1 MCLAAPAAET
11 ASHDPAYVTDIAPSN
26 PAFAWRADGQAPPA
40 CRVSAVPAAAR
51 AAPRLLDTLAPVS
64 PLSQDSRPTPSPTQ
78 RIVPIRREYNAWVAD
93 ETIEDYA
100 LRYTPHSFRKW
111 SALRVANTAL
121 GATSFLALEAIGA
134 SIALDYGF
142 YNAFW
147 AIVLVSVFIFLTSVP
162 IGIYAARYAVDID
175 LLTRGS
181 GFGYLGSTFSSLIYA
196 SFTFIFFSLEAS
208 IMASALEL
216 GLGVPLWLG
225 YLICSVIVI
234 PLVMYGITMIS
245 RLQAWTQPVWLV
257 LLILPYAFLFIRWP
271 NELQGLMHASYGIN
285 DGHFDWLL
293 LGAAGT
299 VVASMVAQI
308 GQQIDSLRF
317 MPRPEPGKHWKWWT
331 AVLAA
336 GPGWIVIG
344 GAKMLG
350 GATLAYL
357 AVRQGMSP
365 VDAVKPTQMYLVGF
379 AQVVQDPKVIL
390 LLTCLFVTVSQIKI
404 NVTNAYAGSLAWS
417 NFFARLTHAHPGRLV
432 WLVFNVL
439 IGVALIK
446 VGIFD
451 VLEGMLGFYANFAVA
466 WIGAL
471 VADLI
476 INKPL
481 GLSPPGIEFRRAYL
495 YDVNPVGF
503 VSMGLGTV
511 LALSAFVGAFG
522 TLAQAFST
530 GIGFGVAF
538 VCAPLVAW
546 LTGGKYYIARP
557 QAPFA
562 KGVSLTCGVCEKP
575 YESEDM
581 AHCPAYGCN
590 ICSLCC
596 SLDARCEDVCK
607 PRTGMGHQ
615 FSELFARW
623 APRILKVA
631 LSRRMHY
638 LGCLFALALVLGAIL
653 SFIVAQEAHALRELA
668 PGSPALWHLMR
679 IKIACALVLLVV
691 AIGSCWLLL
700 TSDSRRVAQDESN
713 RQAVLLREEIRAHEI
728 TDGELQEARQVAE
741 RANLAKSR
749 FITTISHELRT
760 PLNSILGYAQIL
772 ERDLSLPPNRR
783 AALEVIRKSGDH
795 VVSLIDGLLDIA
807 RIETGRLAIVTSE
820 IRFGEFLTQLADIFQ
835 LQAHNKGIDFVH
847 RPASPLPL
855 AVRGDR
861 KRVAQLLI
869 NLLANAVKY
878 TQRGQVVFRT
888 RYSNE
893 MAVFEIEDSGSGIA
907 AADLERIFLPFERA
921 EKAGP
926 STAGGVGLGLTISSM
941 LTGLMG
947 GELSVRS
954 EVGKGSCFTVRLF
967 MPAVAHPQA
976 SIAAPNPGHI
986 AGYAGEPLKVL
997 VVDDSAADR
1006 QLLSDVLEPLGF
1018 IVMQAPS
1025 GVEALQVCS
1034 AFAPDLILLDI
1045 DMPEL
1050 DGWETARLLRSNRI
1064 SMAPILI
1071 VSANAFDSDLHNEV
1085 GVGRGDFLVKP
1096 LRIDDLLE
1104 RMRAK
1109 LHIAWT
1115 SSDDGLREDASVEPQ
1130 RLPRASLT
1138 ALQELGEMG
1147 YVRGILE
1154 KLDELDR
1161 TDISYSP
1168 ITQTL
1173 RSHVQRF
1180 DMHGFARALQE
1191 TGA

>member
-1 MCLAAPAAET
+1 MNPPLSVAPA
-11 ASHDPAYVTDIAPSN
+11 SAP
-26 PAFAWRADGQAPPA
+26 
-40 CRVSAVPAAAR
+40 
-51 AAPRLLDTLAPVS
+51 
-64 PLSQDSRPTPSPTQ
+64 PTQ

-100 LRYTPHSFRKW
+100 LRYTPRSFRKW
-111 SALRVANTAL
+111 SEFRVANTAL
-121 GATSFLALEAIGA
+121 GAISFLALEAIGA

-142 YNAFW
+142 FNAFW
-147 AIVLVSVFIFLTSVP
+147 AIALVSVFIFLTGIP
-162 IGIYAARYAVDID
+162 ISIYAARHAVDID

-181 GFGYLGSTFSSLIYA
+181 GFGYLGSTFSSLVYA

-216 GLGVPLWLG
+216 GLGMPLWLG
-225 YLICSVIVI
+225 YLICSVLVI

-245 RLQAWTQPVWLV
+245 RLQAWTQALWLA
-257 LLILPYAFLFIRWP
+257 LLILPYAFLLARWP
-271 NELQGLMHASYGIN
+271 EQLQGLMHASYGIN

-308 GQQIDSLRF
+308 GQQVDSLRF
-317 MPRPEPGKHWKWWT
+317 MPRPRPGHEWRWWA

-350 GATLAYL
+350 GAVLAYL
-357 AVRQGMSP
+357 AVRQGMLPSE
-365 VDAVKPTQMYLVGF
+365 AIKPTQMYLVGF
-379 AQVVQDPKVIL
+379 AQVVHDPGWIL
-390 LLTCLFVTVSQIKI
+390 LLTCLFVTISQIKI
-404 NVTNAYAGSLAWS
+404 NVNNAYAGSLAWS

-471 VADLI
+471 VADLV

-495 YDVNPVGF
+495 HDVNPVGF

-511 LALSAFVGAFG
+511 LALSAFVGVFG
-522 TLAQAFST
+522 NLAQAFST
-530 GIGFGVAF
+530 GIGFVVAF
-538 VCAPLVAW
+538 CCAPLVAW

-557 QAPFA
+557 PVPFA
-562 KGVSLTCGVCEKP
+562 AGVLLVCGVCEKP

-596 SLDARCEDVCK
+596 SLDARCKDACK
-607 PRTGMGHQ
+607 PRTGLGHQ
-615 FSELFARW
+615 LSAAFSRH
-623 APRILKVA
+623 APRVLKVV

-638 LGCLFALALVLGAIL
+638 LACLLALALVLGAIL
-653 SFIVAQEAHALRELA
+653 SFIVAQEAHVLRELA
-668 PGSPALWHLMR
+668 PGSPALWHLMK

-713 RQAVLLREEIRAHEI
+713 RQALLLREEIQAHEV
-728 TDGELQEARQVAE
+728 TDGELQEARQVSE
-741 RANLAKSR
+741 RANQAKSR

-772 ERDLSLPPNRR
+772 ERDLGLPPGRR

-807 RIETGRLAIVTSE
+807 RIETGRLALVSSE
-820 IRFGEFLTQLADIFQ
+820 IHFADFLTQLVDIFQ
-835 LQAHNKGIDFVH
+835 LEAQNKGIAFVYL
-847 RPASPLPL
+847 PSLPLPL

-869 NLLANAVKY
+869 NLLGNAVKY
-878 TQRGQVVFRT
+878 TARGTVTLRL
-888 RYSNE
+888 RYANE
-893 MAVFEIEDSGSGIA
+893 MAVFEIEDTGSGIA
-907 AADLERIFLPFERA
+907 AGDLERIFLPFERA
-921 EKAGP
+921 VEAGNP
-926 STAGGVGLGLTISSM
+926 VAGGVGLGLTISKM

-947 GELSVRS
+947 GELMMRS
-954 EVGKGSCFTVRLF
+954 QIGVGTCFTVRLF
-967 MPAVAHPQA
+967 LPAVAHPQLPV
-976 SIAAPNPGHI
+976 STPAPRHI
-986 AGYAGEPLKVL
+986 TGYAGAPRRVL
-997 VVDDSAADR
+997 VVDDSAIDR
-1006 QLLSDVLEPLGF
+1006 QLLCDVLKPLGF
-1018 IVMQAPS
+1018 TVMQAAS
-1025 GVEALQVCS
+1025 GVEALRVSSQ
-1034 AFAPDLILLDI
+1034 FLPDLILLDI
-1045 DMPEL
+1045 DMPEI
-1050 DGWETARLLRSNRI
+1050 DGWETARLLRANRI
-1064 SMAPILI
+1064 SLAPILI
-1071 VSANAFDSDLHNEV
+1071 VSANAFDSDLRNDV
-1085 GVGRGDFLVKP
+1085 GMGREDFLIKP
-1096 LRIDDLLE
+1096 LRIDDLLD
-1104 RMRAK
+1104 RMRTK
-1109 LHIAWT
+1109 LGLVWT
-1115 SSDDGLREDASVEPQ
+1115 TPAEQDTPEAV
-1130 RLPRASLT
+1130 ASLNLPQ
-1138 ALQELGEMG
+1138 ANLAVLRQLGEIG
-1147 YVRGILE
+1147 YVRGILAH
-1154 KLDELDR
+1154 LDELDR
-1161 TDISYSP
+1161 IDTAYLP
-1168 ITQTL
+1168 VTRAL
-1173 RSHVQRF
+1173 RSSAQRF
-1180 DMHGFARALQE
+1180 DLKAFARLLE
-1191 TGA
+1191 ESRE

>member
-1 MCLAAPAAET
+1 VSQRQTMEAAP
-11 ASHDPAYVTDIAPSN
+11 
-26 PAFAWRADGQAPPA
+26 
-40 CRVSAVPAAAR
+40 SA
-51 AAPRLLDTLAPVS
+51 
-64 PLSQDSRPTPSPTQ
+64 SPTQ

-100 LRYTPHSFRKW
+100 LRYTPRSFRKW
-111 SALRVANTAL
+111 SAFRVANTAL

-142 YNAFW
+142 FNAFW
-147 AIVLVSVFIFLTSVP
+147 AIVLVVVFIFLTGIP
-162 IGIYAARYAVDID
+162 ISIYAARHAVDID

-181 GFGYLGSTFSSLIYA
+181 GFGYLGSTFSSLVYA

-216 GLGVPLWLG
+216 GLGIPLWFG
-225 YLICSVIVI
+225 YLICSVVVI
-234 PLVMYGITMIS
+234 PLVMYGITVIS
-245 RLQAWTQPVWLV
+245 RLQAWTQPLWLV
-257 LLILPYAFLFIRWP
+257 LLILPYAFLIIRWP
-271 NELQGLMHASYGIN
+271 DHLQGLMHASYGIN

-308 GQQIDSLRF
+308 GQQVDSLRF
-317 MPRPEPGKHWKWWT
+317 MPPPRAGHEWRWWT

-350 GATLAYL
+350 GAMLAYL
-357 AVRQGMSP
+357 AIRQGVAPSE
-365 VDAVKPTQMYLVGF
+365 AVKPTQMYLIGF
-379 AQVVQDPKVIL
+379 SQVLRDPVWIL
-390 LLTCLFVTVSQIKI
+390 ALTCLFVTVSQIKI
-404 NVTNAYAGSLAWS
+404 NVNNAYAGSLAWS

-471 VADLI
+471 VADLV

-495 YDVNPVGF
+495 HDVNPVGF

-511 LALSAFVGAFG
+511 VALSAFVGAFG
-522 TLAQAFST
+522 PLAQAFST

-538 VCAPLVAW
+538 CCAPLVAW
-546 LTGGKYYIARP
+546 LTGGRYYIARQP
-557 QAPFA
+557 APFA
-562 KGVSLTCGVCEKP
+562 AGTSRVCGVCEKP
-575 YESEDM
+575 YEVEDM

-596 SLDARCEDVCK
+596 SLDARCKDVCK
-607 PRTGMGHQ
+607 PRTGLGHR
-615 FSELFARW
+615 FSEAFSRY
-623 APRILKVA
+623 APGVLKIA

-638 LGCLFALALVLGAIL
+638 LACLLGLALVLGAIL
-653 SFIVAQEAHALRELA
+653 SFIVAQEAHVLRELA
-668 PGSPALWHLMR
+668 PGSPALRHLMH

-713 RQAVLLREEIRAHEI
+713 RQALLLREEIQAHEV
-728 TDGELQEARQVAE
+728 TDAALQAARQVAE
-741 RANLAKSR
+741 QANQAKSR

-772 ERDLSLPPNRR
+772 ERDLGLPPYRR

-807 RIETGRLAIVTSE
+807 RIETGRLTLVKSE
-820 IRFGEFLTQLADIFQ
+820 IRFEDFLIQLVDMFQ
-835 LQAHNKGIDFVH
+835 LEARNKGIAFAYH
-847 RPASPLPL
+847 PTPPLPP

-869 NLLANAVKY
+869 NLLGNAVKY
-878 TQRGQVVFRT
+878 TVRGQVTFRI
-888 RYSNE
+888 RYATE
-893 MAVFEIEDSGSGIA
+893 IAVFEIEDSGPGIA
-907 AADLERIFLPFERA
+907 ADDLERIFLPFERA
-921 EKAGP
+921 DNPGNPAV
-926 STAGGVGLGLTISSM
+926 GGVGLGLTISNM

-947 GELSVRS
+947 GELSIHS
-954 EVGKGSCFTVRLF
+954 TVGIGSRFTVRLF
-967 MPAVAHPQA
+967 LPSVAHPRMPVDVP
-976 SIAAPNPGHI
+976 APCHI
-986 AGYAGEPLKVL
+986 TGYAGASRRVL
-997 VVDDSAADR
+997 VVDDAAVDR

-1018 IVMQAPS
+1018 TVMQAAS
-1025 GVEALQVCS
+1025 GTEALRVCS
-1034 AFAPDLILLDI
+1034 QFVPDLILMDI
-1045 DMPEL
+1045 DMPEIG
-1050 DGWETARLLRSNRI
+1050 GWETARLLRANRI

-1071 VSANAFDSDLHNEV
+1071 VSANAFDGDERNDV
-1085 GVGRGDFLVKP
+1085 GIAREDFLIKP

-1104 RMRAK
+1104 RVRSK
-1109 LHIAWT
+1109 LGLAWAT
-1115 SSDDGLREDASVEPQ
+1115 PEGEGAAGAAAP
-1130 RLPRASLT
+1130 RLPDGSMA
-1138 ALQELGEMG
+1138 ALQQLGEMG

-1154 KLDELDR
+1154 KLDELDAL
-1161 TDISYSP
+1161 DMVYAP
-1168 ITQTL
+1168 ITRTL
-1173 RSHVQRF
+1173 RNCVQRF
-1180 DMHGFARALQE
+1180 DLQGFARVLEESAQ
-1191 TGA
+1191 

>member
-1 MCLAAPAAET
+1 ME
-11 ASHDPAYVTDIAPSN
+11 
-26 PAFAWRADGQAPPA
+26 
-40 CRVSAVPAAAR
+40 
-51 AAPRLLDTLAPVS
+51 
-64 PLSQDSRPTPSPTQ
+64 PTQ

-100 LRYTPHSFRKW
+100 LRYTPRSFRKW
-111 SALRVANTAL
+111 SEFRVANTAL

-142 YNAFW
+142 FNAFW
-147 AIVLVSVFIFLTSVP
+147 AIALVGIFIFLTGIP
-162 IGIYAARYAVDID
+162 ISIYAARYSVDID

-181 GFGYLGSTFSSLIYA
+181 GFGYLGSTFSSLVYA

-216 GLGVPLWLG
+216 GLGIPLWLG
-225 YLICSVIVI
+225 YLICSVVVI

-245 RLQAWTQPVWLV
+245 RLQAWTQPLWLV
-257 LLILPYAFLFIRWP
+257 LLVLPYAFLIIRWP
-271 NELQGLMHASYGIN
+271 DHLTGLMHASYGIN

-308 GQQIDSLRF
+308 GQQVDSLRF
-317 MPRPEPGKHWKWWT
+317 MPKPRAGQAWRWWT

-336 GPGWIVIG
+336 GPGWILIG

-350 GATLAYL
+350 GAVLAYL
-357 AVRQGMSP
+357 AIRQGMAPSE
-365 VDAVKPTQMYLVGF
+365 AVKPTQMYLVGF
-379 AQVVQDPKVIL
+379 AQVLRDPAWIL
-390 LLTCLFVTVSQIKI
+390 ALTCLFVTVSQIKI
-404 NVTNAYAGSLAWS
+404 NVNNAYAGSLAWS

-471 VADLI
+471 VADLV

-495 YDVNPVGF
+495 YDINPVGF

-511 LALSAFVGAFG
+511 LALSAFVGVFG
-522 TLAQAFST
+522 PAAQAFST
-530 GIGFGVAF
+530 AIGFCVAF
-538 VCAPLVAW
+538 CCAPLVAW
-546 LTGGKYYIARP
+546 MTGGKYYIARQP
-557 QAPFA
+557 APFA
-562 KGVSLTCGVCEKP
+562 EGTSVACGVCQKS
-575 YESEDM
+575 YEVEDM
-581 AHCPAYGCN
+581 ASCPAYGCN

-596 SLDARCEDVCK
+596 SLDARCKDVCK
-607 PRTGMGHQ
+607 PRTGLGHQ
-615 FSELFARW
+615 FAEAFTRW
-623 APRILKVA
+623 APKVLKVA

-638 LGCLFALALVLGAIL
+638 LACLLGLALVLGAIL
-653 SFIVAQEAHALRELA
+653 SFIVAQEGQVLRELA

-713 RQAVLLREEIRAHEI
+713 RQALLLREEISAHEV
-728 TDGELQEARQVAE
+728 TDAALQAARQVAE
-741 RANLAKSR
+741 RANQAKSR

-807 RIETGRLAIVTSE
+807 RIETGRLTLVRQE
-820 IRFGEFLTQLADIFQ
+820 IHFADFLTQLADIFQ
-835 LQAHNKGIDFVH
+835 LEARNKGIAFSYQ
-847 RPASPLPL
+847 PTYPLPP

-861 KRVAQLLI
+861 KRLAQLLI

-878 TQRGQVVFRT
+878 TGRGQVIFRV
-888 RYSNE
+888 RYATE
-893 MAVFEIEDSGSGIA
+893 IATFEIEDSGPGIA
-907 AADLERIFLPFERA
+907 DDDMERIFLPFERA
-921 EKAGP
+921 DNSASP
-926 STAGGVGLGLTISSM
+926 AAGGVGLGLTISSL
-941 LTGLMG
+941 LTSLMG
-947 GELSVRS
+947 GELTASSR
-954 EVGKGSCFTVRLF
+954 VGTGSCFSVRLF
-967 MPAVAHPQA
+967 LPSVAHPKMPVD
-976 SIAAPNPGHI
+976 APAPRHI
-986 AGYAGEPLKVL
+986 TGYAGEPKRVL
-997 VVDDSAADR
+997 VVDDAPADR

-1018 IVMQAPS
+1018 TVMQAAS
-1025 GVEALQVCS
+1025 GVEALRVASQ
-1034 AFAPDLILLDI
+1034 FAPDLILLDI
-1045 DMPEL
+1045 DMPEI
-1050 DGWETARLLRSNRI
+1050 DGWETARLLRANRI
-1064 SMAPILI
+1064 SMAPVLI
-1071 VSANAFDSDLHNEV
+1071 VSANAFDSDLRNDV
-1085 GVGRGDFLVKP
+1085 GVTREDFLIKP
-1096 LRIDDLLE
+1096 FRIDDLLE
-1104 RMRAK
+1104 RVRTK
-1109 LHIAWT
+1109 LDLVWAT
-1115 SSDDGLREDASVEPQ
+1115 PDDGVDYVETGSS
-1130 RLPRASLT
+1130 RTMLPEASL
-1138 ALQELGEMG
+1138 LVLRQLGDMG

-1154 KLDELDR
+1154 KLEELDLLDTR
-1161 TDISYSP
+1161 YAPVTKV
-1168 ITQTL
+1168 L
-1173 RSHVQRF
+1173 RGCVQRF
-1180 DMHGFARALQE
+1180 DLQGFARVLE
-1191 TGA
+1191 EGSV